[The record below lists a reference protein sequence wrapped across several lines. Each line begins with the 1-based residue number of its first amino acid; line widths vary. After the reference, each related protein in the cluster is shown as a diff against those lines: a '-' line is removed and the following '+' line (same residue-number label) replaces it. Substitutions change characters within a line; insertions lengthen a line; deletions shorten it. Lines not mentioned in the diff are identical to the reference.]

1 VVERR
6 LPDQE
11 IIDLY
16 FSGLDAD
23 AVGYRAGCHGATVL
37 NIIKRAGLKPR
48 RQGGVK
54 PLKPTAWAE
63 DRVELEYL
71 AGMTLTTLAEKS
83 GINRENLRRILIRR
97 GVRLRTLKDYADLQ
111 RAQRRR
117 GIGRPPKATR

>member
-6 LPDQE
+6 LSDQE

-23 AVGYRAGCHGATVL
+23 TVGYRAGCHGATVL
-37 NIIKRAGLKPR
+37 NIIKRAGLQPR

-54 PLKPTAWAE
+54 PTKPTAWAE

-111 RAQRRR
+111 RARRRR